1 MRGIKRFLKK
11 HWRLVAFD
19 SAGGIIIVFL
29 VAFAISYFLQS
40 STLKL
45 QLGSANSEKSKLA
58 ATLDTT
64 QKSLKDAE
72 TKYIALKNED
82 QYKIN
87 QQLKKD
93 VEQTHNSYKTSIDVF
108 EKIQDLKVKKQKT
121 ESMELLY
128 ASAVKNL
135 ADLKF
140 ASADAQ
146 LADLNGQIKKI
157 NDELA
162 AAAAAAAAAE
172 AAKAA
177 GLKNPPT
184 TTTNTPPGSGYSYQ
198 MVKSDV
204 GDFAVSIVSADL
216 GSTRVIV
223 DTATDGDCRD
233 NCPVLSLGDYV
244 ARNGAFAGI
253 NGSYFCPAS
262 YPSCAGKTNSFDTLV
277 MNKNKKYINS
287 DNNVYSNVPVAV
299 FGSGYARFLGASSGW
314 GRDTGVNGVIA
325 NQPLL
330 LSGGNIAFGGGSD
343 PKQGS
348 KGSRSFVGSKGST
361 VYLGSVIK
369 KIHVKTPQVSNIV
382 LQNGTHQW
390 NCARGITALLG
401 LLTGISMF
409 LPVVI
414 ILNYVGRED
423 ALGLVQSVSAIIS
436 GVILYTIAR
445 SLNTRYRVRMIGVSV
460 LTFFVAASSLAF
472 YFNPTGIFI
481 FVALLTIAQQLL
493 FAETN
498 SVILDLVDRENA
510 DHDNKYMYVFDLEMV
525 LNVGRVTSIM
535 FFVFYIKTF
544 SVDFAMQYTPLFFA
558 IAMGA
563 IIFLARI
570 IEERKEVIADASE
583 LAETYVHEPQSN
595 R

>member
-1 MRGIKRFLKK
+1 MIRKVEVQYGHMHRIKRFFKK

-19 SAGGIIIVFL
+19 SVGGILIIFL
-29 VAFAISYFLQS
+29 IAFAISYSLQS
-40 STLKL
+40 TSLKL
-45 QLGSANSEKSKLA
+45 QLGAANTEKTTLA
-58 ATLDTT
+58 KNLDDTK
-64 QKSLKDAE
+64 QSLKDTEA
-72 TKYIALKNED
+72 KYVALKNED

-87 QQLKKD
+87 EQLKKD
-93 VEQTHNSYKTSIDVF
+93 IEQTHNSYKTSIEVY

-121 ESMELLY
+121 DAMELSY
-128 ASAVKNL
+128 AAAVKQL
-135 ADLKF
+135 SDLNF
-140 ASADAQ
+140 ASGDAQ
-146 LADLNGQIKKI
+146 LAQVNTEIKKV
-157 NDELA
+157 NDAL
-162 AAAAAAAAAE
+162 AAAAAAE

-184 TTTNTPPGSGYSYQ
+184 TVNNTPPGSGFSYQ
-198 MVKSDV
+198 LVKTDI

-348 KGSRSFVGSKGST
+348 KGSRSFVGSRGST
-361 VYLGSVIK
+361 VYIGV
-369 KIHVKTPQVSNIV
+369 VSNATVAEVAIV
-382 LQNGTHQW
+382 LKAMGLENALNLDSG
-390 NCARGITALLG
+390 GSTALW
-401 LLTGISMF
+401 
-409 LPVVI
+409 
-414 ILNYVGRED
+414 
-423 ALGLVQSVSAIIS
+423 S
-436 GVILYTIAR
+436 GG
-445 SLNTRYRVRMIGVSV
+445 YRVGPGRNIPNAI
-460 LTFFVAASSLAF
+460 LFV
-472 YFNPTGIFI
+472 
-481 FVALLTIAQQLL
+481 
-493 FAETN
+493 
-498 SVILDLVDRENA
+498 R
-510 DHDNKYMYVFDLEMV
+510 
-525 LNVGRVTSIM
+525 
-535 FFVFYIKTF
+535 
-544 SVDFAMQYTPLFFA
+544 
-558 IAMGA
+558 
-563 IIFLARI
+563 
-570 IEERKEVIADASE
+570 
-583 LAETYVHEPQSN
+583 
-595 R
+595 